1 MSAADPA
8 TSPALA
14 KGPPVWLTAAVIPL
28 VNVAV
33 AFLAAGLVV
42 AVIGENPLEVLAIM
56 LRGALGSQY
65 GIGYTLYYTTSFIFT
80 GLAVAV
86 AFHAGHFNIGGE
98 GQALMG
104 GLGAALVA
112 LSLPFLPWPLL
123 APLCVL
129 GAAAAGAAW
138 IAIPAYLQA
147 YRGSHIVITTIM
159 FNFLAATLLVYLL
172 VGPMKLAGSMAP
184 ETARFAPGAT
194 LPLFSTMA
202 AWLGVTITRTP
213 LNLSFVMAILAAVF
227 VWVLIW
233 RTRLG
238 YAIRTVGANPDAAVY
253 AGISPARITIV
264 ALLISGALAGLMAT
278 NEILGVQGRLINEF
292 TAGAGFVGIAVAL
305 MGRGHPFG
313 IVLAALLFGVLY
325 QGGAELA
332 FDKPKITREM
342 IIVIQGFVI
351 LFAGALEMMFAGRI
365 TALWKRLAG
374 GRGSGAR
381 G

>member
-1 MSAADPA
+1 MSAG
-8 TSPALA
+8 LN
-14 KGPPVWLTAAVIPL
+14 KGLPLWLTGGVIPL
-28 VNVAV
+28 ANVAV
-33 AFLAAGLVV
+33 AFIAAGLVV
-42 AVIGENPLEVLAIM
+42 AAIGENPLEALVVMI
-56 LRGALGSQY
+56 RGALGSAY
-65 GIGYTLYYTTSFIFT
+65 GVGYTLYYTTSFVFT

-123 APLCVL
+123 LPLCVM
-129 GAAAAGAAW
+129 GAALAGAAW
-138 IAIPAYLQA
+138 VAIPAYLQA
-147 YRGSHIVITTIM
+147 YRGSHVVITTIM

-172 VGPMKLAGSMAP
+172 VGPMKMAGSMAP
-184 ETARFAPGAT
+184 ETAKFVPAAT
-194 LPLFSTMA
+194 LPLMNQMA
-202 AWLGVTITRTP
+202 GWVGITLPRTP
-213 LNLSFVMAILAAVF
+213 LNLSFVFAVLAAVA
-227 VWVLIW
+227 VWLLIW

-253 AGISPARITIV
+253 AGISPARITVI

-332 FDKPKITREM
+332 FEKPKITREM

-351 LFAGALEMMFAGRI
+351 LFAGALETLFADRI
-365 TALWKRLAG
+365 AAVYARLTAREAV
-374 GRGSGAR
+374 A
-381 G
+381 

>member
-1 MSAADPA
+1 MSAVPA
-8 TSPALA
+8 ASAPAIP
-14 KGPPVWLTAAVIPL
+14 KPPPLWLTAGVVPL
-28 VNVAV
+28 VNVTV

-42 AVIGENPLEVLAIM
+42 ALIGESPLEVLRIM
-56 LRGALGSQY
+56 LNGALGSQY
-65 GIGYTLYYTTSFIFT
+65 GWGYTLYYTTSFIFT

-104 GLGAALVA
+104 GLGAALCA

-123 APLCVL
+123 LPLCVL
-129 GAAAAGAAW
+129 AAAGAGAAW
-138 IAIPAYLQA
+138 VFIPAWLQA
-147 YRGSHIVITTIM
+147 YRGSHVVITTIM
-159 FNFLAATLLVYLL
+159 FNFLAATLLIYLL
-172 VGPMKLAGSMAP
+172 VGPMKMAGSMAP
-184 ETARFAPGAT
+184 ETANFVPGAT

-202 AWLGVTITRTP
+202 GFFGFKLQRTP
-213 LNLSFVMAILAAVF
+213 LNLSFLFAILAAVG

-253 AGISPARITIV
+253 AGISPARITVI
-264 ALLISGALAGLMAT
+264 ALLISGGLAGLMAT

-313 IVLAALLFGVLY
+313 IVLAAFLFGVLY

-332 FDKPKITREM
+332 FDKPKMTRDMIT
-342 IIVIQGFVI
+342 VIQGFVI
-351 LFAGALEMMFAGRI
+351 LFAGALELMFAGRI
-365 TALWKRLAG
+365 VALWQRLTG
-374 GRGSGAR
+374 NS
-381 G
+381 